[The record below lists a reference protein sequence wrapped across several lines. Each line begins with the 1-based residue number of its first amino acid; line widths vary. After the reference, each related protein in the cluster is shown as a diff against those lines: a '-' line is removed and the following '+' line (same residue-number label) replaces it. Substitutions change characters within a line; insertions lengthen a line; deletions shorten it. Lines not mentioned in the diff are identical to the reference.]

1 MIGSKLICPLVDRT
15 CVDTDQ
21 KISHRF
27 LTHTKIAIAALVV
40 LAASI
45 FIMATSI
52 SFADTAP
59 APEGSGQISADV
71 AAKQVYVEKERDDLA
86 VLDLDIAS
94 AEQYLDQN
102 RMKLAD
108 ANDRLSD
115 AENEYDQTLKM
126 FEGRLAEIYKLG
138 GYDAYSVLLSS
149 DSFSE
154 AVSRVNYLATIS
166 ENDRNLVDRVR
177 AEAEQVQT
185 IHQQVDELKQAQAVD
200 VKGMEERRAEL
211 QNRIDIGVK
220 DINAEN
226 AQLALAQAR
235 EQQAAALMA
244 SAGPPAGLDVSGS
257 DPATVGVAPPS
268 GLSPTGVSL
277 SGVASWYGP
286 GFDGQTTADGERYN
300 MYAFTAAN
308 KTLPFG
314 TWLKVTYGN
323 RSVFVRIN
331 DRGPYVGDRFL
342 DLSYASAQALGLTG
356 IGYVTAEI
364 YR

>member
-1 MIGSKLICPLVDRT
+1 M
-15 CVDTDQ
+15 DTDQ

-27 LTHTKIAIAALVV
+27 LTHTKISIAALVV

-45 FIMATSI
+45 TILATSI
-52 SFADTAP
+52 SFADIAPESAAP
-59 APEGSGQISADV
+59 APESSGQISSDV

-115 AENEYDQTLKM
+115 AQNEYDQTLQM
-126 FEGRLAEIYKLG
+126 FEGRLAQIYKLG
-138 GYDAYSVLLSS
+138 GYDAYSVLMSS
-149 DSFSE
+149 DSFSD

-177 AEAEQVQT
+177 AEAEQVQA
-185 IHQQVDELKQAQAVD
+185 IHQQIDELKQAQAVD
-200 VKGMEERRAEL
+200 VKGMEERRTEL

-220 DINAEN
+220 DIDAEN

-244 SAGPPAGLDVSGS
+244 SAGPPAGPDASGS

-268 GLSPTGVSL
+268 GLSPTGAIL

-314 TWLKVTYGN
+314 TWLKVTYGD

-356 IGYVTAEI
+356 IGYITAEI